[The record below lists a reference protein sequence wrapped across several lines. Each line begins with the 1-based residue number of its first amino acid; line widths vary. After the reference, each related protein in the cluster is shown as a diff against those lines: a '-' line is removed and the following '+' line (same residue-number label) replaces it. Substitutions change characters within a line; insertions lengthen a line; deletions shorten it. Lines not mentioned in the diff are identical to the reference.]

1 MFIFLGLIAL
11 VIFLMLSAFW
21 SASEIALNSLSK
33 YRVKK
38 LIVLKKSITKPLI
51 RWLNSPYYL
60 LTVILTGNVV
70 SDMMV
75 SFLFSSLSIS
85 IFYMVNRNILDFITW
100 IVATFIVLVIGE
112 ITPKIYSRENSQKVA
127 LFAVPILSKIEFIT
141 KPFLYPIIK
150 IFDLLFKD
158 ENATVQEIE
167 LSKDEVKT
175 LISEVN
181 KEGIFDKDIS
191 NMLERSVLFT
201 ETSVVKI
208 MTPFKDI
215 ESVNINNDTD
225 KFIDMIV
232 ETSRSR
238 VPIYDGNKSNI
249 IGYVHINDVL
259 LMWKEKN
266 ENLIKKCIKPAY
278 FIMPDKKIS
287 ELLKELQTGKTH
299 IAFIKNSK
307 NIVIGMVT
315 LEDIIEEIVGEI
327 LDEYEL

>member
-11 VIFLMLSAFW
+11 AIFLMLSAFW

-85 IFYMVNRNILDFITW
+85 IFYMVNRNILDFVTW
-100 IVATFIVLVIGE
+100 LVATFAVLVIGE
-112 ITPKIYSRENSQKVA
+112 ITPKIYSRENSQKVT

-141 KPFLYPIIK
+141 KPILYPIFK
-150 IFDLLFKD
+150 ILDMLFKD
-158 ENATVQEIE
+158 ETAVVQEIE

-175 LISEVN
+175 LISEADKDGV
-181 KEGIFDKDIS
+181 FDKDIS

-266 ENLIKKCIKPAY
+266 ENFIKKCIKPAY
-278 FIMPDKKIS
+278 FINSDKKIS

-299 IAFIKNSK
+299 IAFIKNIK
-307 NIVIGMVT
+307 DVVIGMVT

>member
-11 VIFLMLSAFW
+11 AIFLMLSAFW

-85 IFYMVNRNILDFITW
+85 IFYMVNRNILDFVTW
-100 IVATFIVLVIGE
+100 LVATFAVLVIGE
-112 ITPKIYSRENSQKVA
+112 ITPKIYSRENSQKVT

-141 KPFLYPIIK
+141 KPILYPIFK
-150 IFDLLFKD
+150 ILDMLFKD
-158 ENATVQEIE
+158 ETAVVQEIE

-175 LISEVN
+175 LISEAD
-181 KEGIFDKDIS
+181 KEGVFDKDIS

-266 ENLIKKCIKPAY
+266 ENFIKKCIKPAY
-278 FIMPDKKIS
+278 FINSDKKIS

-299 IAFIKNSK
+299 IAFIKNIK
-307 NIVIGMVT
+307 DVVIGMVT